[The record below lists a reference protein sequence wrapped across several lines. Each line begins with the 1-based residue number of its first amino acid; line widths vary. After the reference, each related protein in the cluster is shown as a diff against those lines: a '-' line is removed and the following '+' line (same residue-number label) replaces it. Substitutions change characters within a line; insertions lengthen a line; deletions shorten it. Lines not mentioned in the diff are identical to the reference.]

1 MIDVSTISDMLAQRI
16 EPLCQELLPNGTRD
30 GVEWRVGSL
39 AGERGKSMAVRIRGS
54 IPGVWSDFSSGE
66 AGDAL
71 DLVAGVLFRGD
82 KAEAIKWAKSW
93 LGIDHMDPAR
103 LEQKRRDIQAESD
116 RKEAAAREDEEKK
129 RKSARSL
136 WHGAQKDILQTP
148 VYQYLLGRGIDINVL
163 PRPPGALRYSSQTY
177 CHEAKDA
184 GAKEFMLPAMVAA
197 IVNSQGEQISTHRTY
212 LARQDDG
219 SWKKAQL
226 KDAKKTLGGFAGGFI
241 SLNRGASGKSIK
253 DAPAGDHVIIAEGI
267 ETGLSL
273 ALGCPEKRVIA
284 GVSVSNMQ
292 NLDLPEAISRVT
304 LAVDNDGEG
313 AQSAVAVD
321 AAIARF
327 MREGRDVYIAR
338 SPVGK
343 DFNDLL
349 QAQRDL
355 LLNNAVAIRT

>member
-1 MIDVSTISDMLAQRI
+1 MIDVSTIADMLASRI
-16 EPLCQELLPNGTRD
+16 EPLCCHLLPNGTRD

-39 AGERGKSMAVRIRGS
+39 AGERGKSMAVRIKGS
-54 IPGVWSDFSSGE
+54 KPGVWSDFSSGE

-93 LGIDHMDPAR
+93 LGIDDMDPAR
-103 LEQKRRDIQAESD
+103 LEQRRREVEAESA
-116 RKEAAAREDEEKK
+116 RKAADAKAEEEKK
-129 RKSARSL
+129 RKSARAL
-136 WHGAQKDILQTP
+136 WFSAQPDIRVTP

-163 PRPPGALRYSSQTY
+163 PRLPGALRYNARTY
-177 CHEAKDA
+177 CHEAKEA
-184 GAKEFMLPAMVAA
+184 GAQEFMLPAMVAA
-197 IVNSQGEQISTHRTY
+197 IINSQGEQISTHRTY
-212 LARQDDG
+212 IEKQPDG
-219 SWKKAQL
+219 GWKKAKL
-226 KDAKKTLGGFAGGFI
+226 KDAKKTLAQYAGGFI
-241 SLNRGASGKSIK
+241 SLNRGASGKPIK
-253 DAPAGDHVIIAEGI
+253 DAPDDDHLIIAEGI
-267 ETGLSL
+267 EDGLSL

-292 NLDLPEAISRVT
+292 NLHLPETISRIT

-313 AQSAVAVD
+313 AQSAAAVD
-321 AAIARF
+321 AAISRF
-327 MREGRDVYIAR
+327 MNEGREVFIAR

-355 LLNNAVAIRT
+355 LLNNAVRV